1 MKNLTK
7 NELIDLLSKVKG
19 TTFVSIETTT
29 VPKLKSGNP
38 FSNLKKV
45 SKVSG
50 AIGFNYQNSV
60 NNALAKEDKESD
72 FESKPRKWG
81 EKIAGTPLVKH
92 KDKFYLEMKAQNG
105 QSDYFN
111 DQGRVSK
118 EDIKPWEYAKSSRQ
132 GLENEVIIRDF
143 SIDNISR
150 VKINKEEYNII

>member
-60 NNALAKEDKESD
+60 NNALTKEDKEKD
-72 FESKPRKWG
+72 FEAKPRKWG
-81 EKIAGTPLVKH
+81 EKVVGTPLVKH

-132 GLENEVIIRDF
+132 GLENEVIVRDF

>member
-7 NELIDLLSKVKG
+7 TELVDLLSKIKG

-50 AIGFNYQNSV
+50 AIGFNYSNSI
-60 NNALAKEDKESD
+60 NNALAKEGKEKD
-72 FESKPRKWG
+72 FEAKPRKWG
-81 EKIAGTPLVKH
+81 EKVVGTPLVKH

-111 DQGRVSK
+111 NQGRVSK
-118 EDIKPWEYAKSSRQ
+118 EDIKPWEYAKKSRQ
-132 GLENEVIIRDF
+132 GLENEVIIRDY
-143 SIDNISR
+143 DLNNITR
-150 VKINKEEYNII
+150 IKINKEEYVLV